1 VRLSFHNNG
10 LYNFDFEFNMEFV
23 ENYENWEL
31 GLEYD
36 YGGIMVQ
43 IVL

>member
-1 VRLSFHNNG
+1 
-10 LYNFDFEFNMEFV
+10 MEFV